1 MPHVKLQ
8 DLPTK
13 QNTALEE
20 KQIVFPVKYAKPKL
34 LSELFNCS
42 YSTIRRLLISY
53 DEDNLGVKSMYFD
66 ISSTLTLVNVE
77 KFEEFLKRKHKKYL

>member
-1 MPHVKLQ
+1 MPHTKLQ

-53 DEDNLGVKSMYFD
+53 DEDNLGVESMYFD

>member
-34 LSELFNCS
+34 ICEIFNIS
-42 YSTIRRLLISY
+42 YSTFYRLLKSY
-53 DEDNLGVKSMYFD
+53 EDMYID

-77 KFEEFLKRKHKKYL
+77 QFEKYLKAKHKKYL

>member
-1 MPHVKLQ
+1 MPRTNLQ

-13 QNTALEE
+13 ENTALDQE
-20 KQIVFPVKYAKPKL
+20 QIVFPIKYAKPKL
-34 LSELFNCS
+34 LGEIFNCS

-53 DEDNLGVKSMYFD
+53 DEDDLGIQNLYMD

-77 KFEEFLKRKHKKYL
+77 KFEQFLQKKHKKYL

>member
-42 YSTIRRLLISY
+42 YSTIQRLLISY
-53 DEDNLGVKSMYFD
+53 DEDNLGVESMYFD